1 MHELGIMKDVLATA
15 LRVAEQN
22 NGKKVTKITLRVG
35 AMSGIVPRFCSSMF
49 EVIAK
54 DTIAEGCEITVEEEP
69 AVFKCLDC
77 GEESVYE
84 NPGHEIKCLSCGSLS
99 LRLLSGYKSQIV
111 NIGII

>member
-15 LRVAEQN
+15 MRVADEHG
-22 NGKKVTKITLRVG
+22 GKKVTKITLRIG
-35 AMSGIVPRFCSSMF
+35 AMSGIVPRFCTSMF

-54 DTIAEGCEITVEEEP
+54 DTLAEGCEMIIEEEP

-77 GEESVYE
+77 GEKSIYE
-84 NPGHEIKCLSCGSLS
+84 NPGHEIKCLSCGSGN

-111 NIGII
+111 NISII